1 MSTASTSTRAPA
13 PPRGTLFTNRNFRW
27 LLAGGVVS
35 MLGEQ
40 FTLIALPWLV
50 LRLTGDTLTLGIVIA
65 VTSLPRAAFVL
76 VGGAFVDRHS
86 PRQVLLLSKLVN
98 AALLALLALLV
109 WRGTLAIAMLYAIA
123 AAIGLTTAFSY
134 PASSALLPQAVPADT
149 LPGANGALMSL
160 RQLTMLLGPVLAGVL
175 IGVSG
180 QRDVHAAHAV
190 ADARGLT
197 LAFALDALSFALSA
211 ATLVPV
217 RLRARDAHAHAAGV
231 VGAIGEALRAFWND
245 KALRT
250 LCLYL
255 AAVSVFVGGPI
266 QVALPV
272 FASRQLPGGAAA
284 LGLLSTGHGA
294 GVLVGML
301 LSGARPTWRIRTLG
315 TTMLAMDAT
324 AGLCL
329 VAFGR
334 ITATWQGLLLLAF
347 LGTCAGF
354 IQVAVFTWMQRR
366 VAPAMLGRT
375 MSLFMFIFLGV
386 APLSAAA
393 AGAVMRWLSPTALF
407 AASGATLT
415 AFALLGLCF
424 ATIRR
429 IEDGDTS
436 ARKTDDGITPA
447 AATTSA

>member
-1 MSTASTSTRAPA
+1 MT
-13 PPRGTLFTNRNFRW
+13 
-27 LLAGGVVS
+27 GV
-35 MLGEQ
+35 Q
-40 FTLIALPWLV
+40 TCALP
-50 LRLTGDTLTLGIVIA
+50 I
-65 VTSLPRAAFVL
+65 
-76 VGGAFVDRHS
+76 
-86 PRQVLLLSKLVN
+86 
-98 AALLALLALLV
+98 
-109 WRGTLAIAMLYAIA
+109 Y
-123 AAIGLTTAFSY
+123 
-134 PASSALLPQAVPADT
+134 
-149 LPGANGALMSL
+149 
-160 RQLTMLLGPVLAGVL
+160 
-175 IGVSG
+175 
-180 QRDVHAAHAV
+180 
-190 ADARGLT
+190 
-197 LAFALDALSFALSA
+197 
-211 ATLVPV
+211 
-217 RLRARDAHAHAAGV
+217 AAGV

-284 LGLLSTGHGA
+284 LGLLSAGHGA

-375 MSLFMFIFLGV
+375 MSIFMFIFLGV

-415 AFALLGLCF
+415 AFALLGLRF

-429 IEDGDTS
+429 IDDGDTS
-436 ARKTDDGITPA
+436 APRTDDDIPPA
-447 AATTSA
+447 AAATSA